1 MIVVNNFLE
10 QFLSAYLVTSQVM
23 FPILTVIIILLV
35 KDFNKYGD
43 ISKKVN
49 SKLDDLA
56 ELVEKTGF
64 KKDSKDN
71 NLDYVEKYLSKRNIK
86 AKAKQKD

>member
-23 FPILTVIIILLV
+23 FPILIVIIILLV
-35 KDFNKYGD
+35 KDFNRYGD

-71 NLDYVEKYLSKRNIK
+71 NLDYVEKYLSKGNIK
-86 AKAKQKD
+86 AKVKQKD

>member
-1 MIVVNNFLE
+1 MIAVNNFLE

-86 AKAKQKD
+86 AKVKQKD

>member
-23 FPILTVIIILLV
+23 FPILIVIIILLV

-49 SKLDDLA
+49 SRLDDLA

-71 NLDYVEKYLSKRNIK
+71 NLDYVEKYLSKGNIK
-86 AKAKQKD
+86 AKVKQKD

>member
-1 MIVVNNFLE
+1 MIAVNNFLE

-23 FPILTVIIILLV
+23 FPILIVIIILLV
-35 KDFNKYGD
+35 KDFNRYGD

-71 NLDYVEKYLSKRNIK
+71 NLDYVEKYLSKGNIK
-86 AKAKQKD
+86 AKVKQKD

>member
-23 FPILTVIIILLV
+23 FPILIVIIILLV
-35 KDFNKYGD
+35 KDFNRYGD

-64 KKDSKDN
+64 KKDSNDN
-71 NLDYVEKYLSKRNIK
+71 NLDYVEKYLSKGNIK
-86 AKAKQKD
+86 AKVKQKD

>member
-1 MIVVNNFLE
+1 MNYDFMALFLN
-10 QFLSAYLVTSQVM
+10 AYQITSQVM
-23 FPILTVIIILLV
+23 FPILIVIIILLV
-35 KDFNKYGD
+35 KDFNRYGD

-71 NLDYVEKYLSKRNIK
+71 NLDYVEKYLSKGNIK
-86 AKAKQKD
+86 AKVKQKD

>member
-64 KKDSKDN
+64 KKDSKDT

-86 AKAKQKD
+86 AKVKQKD

>member
-1 MIVVNNFLE
+1 MIAVNNFLE

-23 FPILTVIIILLV
+23 FPILIVIIILLV
-35 KDFNKYGD
+35 KDFNKYGN

-86 AKAKQKD
+86 AR

>member
-23 FPILTVIIILLV
+23 FPILIVIIILLV

-71 NLDYVEKYLSKRNIK
+71 NLDYVEKYLSKGNIK
-86 AKAKQKD
+86 AKVKQKD

>member
-1 MIVVNNFLE
+1 MIAVNNFLE

-23 FPILTVIIILLV
+23 FPILIVIIILLV
-35 KDFNKYGD
+35 KDFNRYGD

-64 KKDSKDN
+64 KKDSKDT

-86 AKAKQKD
+86 AKVKQKD

>member
-23 FPILTVIIILLV
+23 FPILIVIIILLV
-35 KDFNKYGD
+35 KDFNRYGD

-86 AKAKQKD
+86 AKVKQKD

>member
-1 MIVVNNFLE
+1 MIAVNNFLE

-23 FPILTVIIILLV
+23 FPILIVIIILLV

-71 NLDYVEKYLSKRNIK
+71 NLDYVEKYLSKGNIK
-86 AKAKQKD
+86 AKVKQKD

>member
-1 MIVVNNFLE
+1 MIAVNNFLE

-23 FPILTVIIILLV
+23 FPILIVIIILLV

-64 KKDSKDN
+64 KKDSKDT

-86 AKAKQKD
+86 AKVKQKD

>member
-35 KDFNKYGD
+35 KDFNRYGD

-64 KKDSKDN
+64 KKDSKDT

-86 AKAKQKD
+86 AKVKQKD

>member
-1 MIVVNNFLE
+1 MIAVNNFLE

-23 FPILTVIIILLV
+23 FAILIVIIILLV

-71 NLDYVEKYLSKRNIK
+71 NLDYVEKYLSKGNIK
-86 AKAKQKD
+86 AKVKQKD

>member
-1 MIVVNNFLE
+1 MIAVNNFLE

-23 FPILTVIIILLV
+23 FPILIVIIILLV

-71 NLDYVEKYLSKRNIK
+71 NLDYVDKYLSKRNIK
-86 AKAKQKD
+86 AKVKQKD

>member
-1 MIVVNNFLE
+1 MIAVNNFLE

-64 KKDSKDN
+64 KKDSKDT

-86 AKAKQKD
+86 AKVKQKD

>member
-1 MIVVNNFLE
+1 MIAVNNFLE

-23 FPILTVIIILLV
+23 FPILIVIIILLV

-56 ELVEKTGF
+56 ELVE
-64 KKDSKDN
+64 
-71 NLDYVEKYLSKRNIK
+71 
-86 AKAKQKD
+86 

>member
-1 MIVVNNFLE
+1 MIAVNNFLE

-23 FPILTVIIILLV
+23 FPILIVIIILLV
-35 KDFNKYGD
+35 KDFNRYGD

-71 NLDYVEKYLSKRNIK
+71 NLDYVEKYLS
-86 AKAKQKD
+86 

>member
-1 MIVVNNFLE
+1 MIAVNNFLE

-23 FPILTVIIILLV
+23 FPILIVIIILLV
-35 KDFNKYGD
+35 KDFNRYGD

-86 AKAKQKD
+86 AKVKQKD

>member
-1 MIVVNNFLE
+1 MIAVNNFLE

-23 FPILTVIIILLV
+23 FPILIVIIILLV

-49 SKLDDLA
+49 SRLDDLA

-86 AKAKQKD
+86 AKVKQKD

>member
-1 MIVVNNFLE
+1 MIAVNNFLE

-23 FPILTVIIILLV
+23 FPILIVIIILLV

-86 AKAKQKD
+86 AKVKQKD